1 MNIDPET
8 NDYVTTSS
16 DNGDQSDLWESAA
29 FYTQFSVACS
39 SSSSLSGDSSKTT
52 ITILFS
58 ETGMSLSFAG
68 ELSESLSKNASHIS
82 IKQIDDFNIQSLM
95 NQKNILLIVTSTVGK
110 RGDPPK
116 SAQKFWQNLQQQQ
129 LEMMNLSE
137 KLSQLYFAVFGL
149 SCRASQKFAA
159 FPVNLDNVL
168 FSLNATRLQPVVVG
182 HKDAFDQWSRA
193 ITDSIVNLFQTQTT
207 DSAVPELIPEFE
219 SMESFDINSITA
231 SSKSLPTTR
240 TNSSSSAITVLSE
253 SKSSF
258 MIRGGNTIQ
267 VQDALSRI
275 HENLNII
282 PMKIV
287 SRVCLLPKKNV
298 LGQQII
304 LIRMTVSDDLYS
316 TFLDF
321 EPGDCLGVFPS
332 NLTEDVDFVLS
343 RVPDK
348 VNCAAADDSFVL
360 IDPLVITNNRRLPVC
375 SLREA
380 LTHYLDIYWCPSQ
393 EFLRMMSSFTRA
405 RLHLERMMHLAEE
418 HDAYESWKKS
428 DDPTF
433 CSVLRD
439 FTSLMIPP
447 EVLLA
452 NLPLLQPRLYSI
464 CSSRFVYPTEIDL
477 AVNLGRWSKRGVT
490 GICSSFLSSVSG
502 NTNIPCFFQSLPNF
516 KMPQDLKIPIIMIA
530 SGLGIAPFRSFL
542 QERQKRLQVV
552 KLFSV
557 KRRTSSKESL
567 ICKISHLGRNNGT
580 VDENTDQGKIVV
592 GEMILFYGCKNHKVD
607 ALFRSE
613 INDWIADETLSYF
626 FLVSADGGGNQ
637 KKHIEDDVWLHRDL
651 IYSLVKFE
659 EATIYV
665 SGDERTLMKIRQK
678 LANIFPNDLNHASS
692 SQSAIH
698 TLRRQGQYFENCI
711 SVQK

>member
-1 MNIDPET
+1 
-8 NDYVTTSS
+8 
-16 DNGDQSDLWESAA
+16 
-29 FYTQFSVACS
+29 
-39 SSSSLSGDSSKTT
+39 
-52 ITILFS
+52 
-58 ETGMSLSFAG
+58 
-68 ELSESLSKNASHIS
+68 
-82 IKQIDDFNIQSLM
+82 
-95 NQKNILLIVTSTVGK
+95 
-110 RGDPPK
+110 
-116 SAQKFWQNLQQQQ
+116 
-129 LEMMNLSE
+129 
-137 KLSQLYFAVFGL
+137 
-149 SCRASQKFAA
+149 
-159 FPVNLDNVL
+159 
-168 FSLNATRLQPVVVG
+168 
-182 HKDAFDQWSRA
+182 
-193 ITDSIVNLFQTQTT
+193 
-207 DSAVPELIPEFE
+207 
-219 SMESFDINSITA
+219 
-231 SSKSLPTTR
+231 
-240 TNSSSSAITVLSE
+240 
-253 SKSSF
+253 

-267 VQDALSRI
+267 VQDAIRRI
-275 HENLNII
+275 HESLNIV

-287 SRVCLLPKKNV
+287 SRVCLLPTKNV

-304 LIRMTVSDDLYS
+304 LIRMTVSEDLYS
-316 TFLDF
+316 TFLNF

-332 NLTEDVDFVLS
+332 NPIEDVDFVLS

-348 VNCAAADDSFVL
+348 VNCAAADDSFL
-360 IDPLVITNNRRLPVC
+360 LLDPLVITNNRKLPVC

-380 LTHYLDIYWCPSQ
+380 LAHYLDIYGCPSQ
-393 EFLRMMSSFTRA
+393 EFLRIMSSFTRT
-405 RLHLERMMHLAEE
+405 RLHSERMMHLAED

-428 DDPTF
+428 DHPTF

-464 CSSRFVYPTEIDL
+464 CSSRSVYPNEINI
-477 AVNLGRWSKRGVT
+477 AVDLGRWSKRGVT
-490 GICSSFLSSVSG
+490 RICSSFLSTVSE
-502 NTNIPCFFQSLPNF
+502 NTNIACFFQSLPNF
-516 KMPQDLKIPIIMIA
+516 KMPQDLKIPIIMVA

-542 QERQKRLQVV
+542 QERQKRLHEV
-552 KLFSV
+552 KNFSV
-557 KRRTSSKESL
+557 KRTTSSKESL
-567 ICKISHLGRNNGT
+567 ICRISHMGKNET
-580 VDENTDQGKIVV
+580 VDQNTDQGKIAV
-592 GEMILFYGCKNHKVD
+592 GEIILFYECKNHKVD